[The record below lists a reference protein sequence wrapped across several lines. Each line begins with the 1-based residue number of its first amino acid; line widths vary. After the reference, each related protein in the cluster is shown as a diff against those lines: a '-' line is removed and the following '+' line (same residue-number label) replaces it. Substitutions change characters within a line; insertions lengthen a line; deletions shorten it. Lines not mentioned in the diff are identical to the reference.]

1 MTHRGFSE
9 GGRGSLILVAW
20 LILGGCSGSSKVP
33 ATPKCYLASD
43 CKNPLQCVQ
52 GYCVAACVQ
61 SRDCPSGERCIGA
74 TEGNTCQPL
83 ETATCQYTS
92 QCTTPLVCA
101 FDQKCREGCLADIDC
116 PTGQKCTSITH
127 LCADPTIDKNYDLAT
142 NEFVAKNDG
151 GVASGGAGGTGGTG
165 GGTGGVGGAVTG
177 TGGAGAGGGSGGN
190 DAGVDAAV
198 ANPGD
203 SGAGGGSSGGGDV
216 GVDAPVTNPGD
227 DSGTA
232 SGGAGGSAGG
242 AGGSSKR
249 DAGKAGSTGTA
260 CQAGQAPSNFGNA
273 ATSDS
278 DPNYKSGV
286 GLLTATEFLTFNGYF
301 GPDSSDAGAG
311 ATVCRIDVQHFN
323 PITGKSKGEA
333 APLLTVAGV
342 DKIYITGADI
352 APTGE
357 IAIIYSAHN
366 IATGGWGD
374 TLAFFDKTLALSRT
388 TPFVAWGS
396 DYYADSSFVKWLNG
410 EFVASSTW
418 YNGYMYMKVGYFA
431 ATGANAGGTNVVPTD
446 NPSSYVYV
454 GDMAEGEVAFSGGTF
469 AVEYLSTADTPYL
482 TLLDTQGDEVGPP
495 VNFSPAFAGAT
506 GGDYFVSV
514 AGTSQGFVAVYNGTS
529 SASAASLLATF
540 VSNSAS
546 GDAGVPVGATYAF
559 PGGRAYA
566 GPWSVRGSSDGTG
579 AGFAVHY
586 PNGSVSFLYFGADGS
601 PRGTPQTVL
610 YQQEPT
616 GTDDE
621 VLVTNFGGTFA
632 VSLFS
637 GVEHSTQVIAST
649 TCQ

>member
-1 MTHRGFSE
+1 MTHRGFRE
-9 GGRGSLILVAW
+9 GVRGSLILVAW

-101 FDQKCREGCLADIDC
+101 FDQKCRDQCQKDIDC

-127 LCADPTIDKNYDLAT
+127 LCADPTIDKNYDPAT
-142 NEFVAKNDG
+142 NEFR
-151 GVASGGAGGTGGTG
+151 GAPDAGTG
-165 GGTGGVGGAVTG
+165 GGSGGVGGAVTG
-177 TGGAGAGGGSGGN
+177 TGGAGGGSGAS

-198 ANPGD
+198 SNPGDD
-203 SGAGGGSSGGGDV
+203 SGAGGGASGSDAS
-216 GVDAPVTNPGD
+216 VDAPVTNPGD

-278 DPNYKSGV
+278 DPHYTSGV
-286 GLLTATEFLTFNGYF
+286 GLLTATEFLTFNAYV
-301 GPDSSDAGAG
+301 GPDSTDAGV
-311 ATVCRIDVQHFN
+311 TESRIDVQHFD

-333 APLLTVAGV
+333 TSLLTIAGI

-366 IATGGWGD
+366 IATGGLGD
-374 TLAFFDKTLALSRT
+374 ALAFFDKALALSRT
-388 TPFVAWGS
+388 TPFVSWGS
-396 DYYADSSFVKWLNG
+396 DYYADSSFVKWING
-410 EFVASSTW
+410 QFVASSTW
-418 YNGYMYMKVGYFA
+418 YDGNFYIKVGYFA
-431 ATGANAGGTNVVPTD
+431 ATGANAGGTNAVPTD
-446 NPSSYVYV
+446 NPSSWVNR
-454 GDMAEGEVAFSGGTF
+454 GDNAQGEVAFSGGTF
-469 AVEYLSTADTPYL
+469 AIGYVNLADSAPYM
-482 TLLDTQGDEVGPP
+482 TLLDAQGDEVGTS
-495 VNFSPAFAGAT
+495 VNFSPVFAGAAG
-506 GGDYFVSV
+506 GGDRFVSV
-514 AGTSQGFVAVYNGTS
+514 AGTAQGFVAVYNGTS
-529 SASAASLLATF
+529 SAGANSLLTTY

-546 GDAGVPVGATYAF
+546 GDAGVPIGATHAF
-559 PGGRAYA
+559 PGGQAHA
-566 GPWSVRGSSDGTG
+566 GPWDVRGSSDGTG

-610 YQQEPT
+610 YQQEPAAPF
-616 GTDDE
+616 DE

-632 VSLFS
+632 VSLYS
-637 GVEHSTQVIAST
+637 NTEHSTQVIAST
-649 TCQ
+649 NCQ